1 MFRQLLLFIIAF
13 YVVASSSTTPSYPL
27 LACVVEK
34 VNNPWDSTNEPSSP
48 SNRPTTTNTPRVTVT
63 GTSTARDSRSDEPPG
78 SANTIPNAVVDP
90 SWSANCKVWFP
101 LLRLTIGHS
110 GAAFVKWGQWA
121 STRSDMFPEAFC
133 RELSRL
139 QSQAPTHSFS
149 YTRQQVEHE
158 LGYPLC
164 QIFDEFEKHPI
175 ASGSIAQ
182 VHRAVLAGQP
192 VAVKVRHP
200 FVVDQIRQDF
210 LLMDSLVD
218 LMEKIPYTRWMK
230 LKESIA
236 QFSDKIA
243 TQTSL
248 DLEGRQLLQ
257 FNENFQDYHDIHF
270 PSPIVMTDSVLV
282 ETYFS
287 GESVSTF
294 INEVEKDIEDNIDL
308 AHYVVTRGE
317 DVYMKMLVLDNFMHA
332 DLHPGNIL
340 LTYTDL
346 LPTTEIKR
354 FDKRHTIALVDA
366 GMVAILTAD
375 QREHFI
381 GLLEAIGEGDATFA
395 VQCLLN
401 FSSSPPHVEENNNNN
416 NNTRSSIM
424 VKELEEE
431 MQRLFQEVARG
442 YHTNVD
448 IGLVLKGILSL
459 VQHHHITIDANYA
472 TLVMNVLC
480 LDSMAKAL
488 LPSYNVLDAAKPF
501 LRLHRLSRLLPRRM
515 RRILHTLLYPLAS
528 WMKKRQDRE
537 VLRRLRHLSLSD
549 LHDIYHSS
557 RQHLL

>member
-1 MFRQLLLFIIAF
+1 MIGLCEVGTMGKVSNTTLFITCLLLCVLHSCLMLTF
-13 YVVASSSTTPSYPL
+13 VAS
-27 LACVVEK
+27 
-34 VNNPWDSTNEPSSP
+34 
-48 SNRPTTTNTPRVTVT
+48 
-63 GTSTARDSRSDEPPG
+63 
-78 SANTIPNAVVDP
+78 I
-90 SWSANCKVWFP
+90 
-101 LLRLTIGHS
+101 
-110 GAAFVKWGQWA
+110 

-149 YTRQQVEHE
+149 FTRQQVEHE
-158 LGYPLC
+158 LGSPLC
-164 QIFDEFEKHPI
+164 QIFDEFEKNPI

-200 FVVDQIRQDF
+200 YVVDQIRQDF

-218 LMEKIPYTRWMK
+218 LIEQIPYTRWMK

-243 TQTSL
+243 SQTSL

-257 FNENFQDYHDIHF
+257 FNENFQDWHDIHF

-287 GESVSTF
+287 GESVATF

-308 AHYVVTRGE
+308 AHFVVTRGE

-340 LTYTDL
+340 LAYTDEDHHL
-346 LPTTEIKR
+346 LPTTGIKR

-381 GLLEAIGEGDATFA
+381 GLLEAIGEGDARFA
-395 VQCLLN
+395 VQCILN
-401 FSSSPPHVEENNNNN
+401 FSSHLHAEDNN
-416 NNTRSSIM
+416 NNTNNPKASIM
-424 VKELEEE
+424 MMKEFEEE

-459 VQHHHITIDANYA
+459 VQHYHITIDANYA

-501 LRLHRLSRLLPRRM
+501 LRLHRLSRLLPRGM
-515 RRILHTLLYPLAS
+515 RRLLHTFLYPLAG
-528 WMKKRQDRE
+528 WMKKRKDRE
-537 VLRRLRHLSLSD
+537 VLQRLRRLSLSD

-557 RQHLL
+557 RQQ